1 MKYKFNFIQIANWVY
16 VIRTRLKDFRARLD
30 TEKVSKQEAIENLE
44 NQKRSLLIVIDLLN
58 KNANLL
64 GIQKDFLRNLSDI
77 KKQFGVEE

>member
-16 VIRTRLKDFRARLD
+16 VIRIKLKDFRTRLD
-30 TEKVSKQEAIENLE
+30 LEKVSTQEAIENLE
-44 NQKRSLLIVIDLLN
+44 SQKRSLLIVVDLLN

-64 GIQKDFLRNLSDI
+64 GIQNDFLKNLKDI

>member
-44 NQKRSLLIVIDLLN
+44 NQKRSLLIVINLLN